1 MNFLPRFALCN
12 NGCAGRSTVAGLT
25 TTRIVRFFV
34 CMLSGSNLNPA
45 VHAKAAKPFPNL
57 VRVLRPAFA
66 AFGVGLIAA
75 VLTGALLSEDYSRGV
90 QGQTSGYA
98 ALNDKLAGN
107 AAGTDM
113 RGAARARPPGLPKR
127 AGL

>member
-12 NGCAGRSTVAGLT
+12 NGCAGRSTVAGPT

-34 CMLSGSNLNPA
+34 CMFSGSNLNPA
-45 VHAKAAKPFPNL
+45 VCPKLAKSFPNL
-57 VRVLRPAFA
+57 VRVLRPAVA
-66 AFGVGLIAA
+66 AFGLGSIAA

-90 QGQTSGYA
+90 QGQTFGYA
-98 ALNDKLAGN
+98 ALSDKLAGN

-113 RGAARARPPGLPKR
+113 RGAAQARPPGLPKR
-127 AGL
+127 TGL